1 MKGKKYEDIKERTF
15 KFSVRVIK
23 MVLQLPNNN
32 VATWKIG
39 GQESYGGQANFQ

>member
-1 MKGKKYEDIKERTF
+1 MEGKKYEDIEERTF

-32 VATWKIG
+32 VATKNSIK
-39 GQESYGGQANFQ
+39 ESVS